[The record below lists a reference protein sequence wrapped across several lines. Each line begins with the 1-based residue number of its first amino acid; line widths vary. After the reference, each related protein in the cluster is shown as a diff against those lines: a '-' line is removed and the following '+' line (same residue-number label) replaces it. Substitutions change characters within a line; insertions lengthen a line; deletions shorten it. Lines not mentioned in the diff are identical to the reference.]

1 MFQEP
6 GVKTEKDRS
15 RLIMIV
21 SAVAVLLVIGLVI
34 LVGSRKPAEPVR
46 VEMAGAGTAEFD
58 SYSQSLQITDF
69 EPFVGERLNARYARL
84 NFRVRNTGEKTLTGL
99 QVRAAAV
106 GFNNEILKEKIVTL
120 VPGRQD
126 ALAPNGVIA
135 VEIFLEPIPDPAT
148 IMDIN
153 ATVAGVKLQ

>member
-15 RLIMIV
+15 RLIMVV

-34 LVGSRKPAEPVR
+34 LVGSRKPAEPVQ
-46 VEMAGAGTAEFD
+46 VEMAGPGTEEFN
-58 SYSQSLQITDF
+58 SYSQSVQITDF

-84 NFRVRNTGEKTLTGL
+84 TFRVRNTGDRTLVGL

-126 ALAPNGVIA
+126 ALGPNGVIA
-135 VEIFLEPIPDPAT
+135 VEAFLEPVPDPAT

-153 ATVAGVKLQ
+153 ATVVGIKLQ